1 MFCHCVYYLS
11 LCMHGCVHIRV
22 RLKIVGHLETM
33 HDSYLPTFWTI
44 SLPIIFKRTVY
55 SLACLSVVL
64 GSEIFEW
71 VCLNGRVPPG
81 TAHHPHGHIHAQV
94 RLGRATT
101 RLQQRSHSST
111 MRSGTTDGGLT
122 TSSLL
127 GQCSL
132 CVLAPRLL
140 LCLHAYIVP
149 NHTYLRAHT
158 QNSRARGWQVGE
170 GPQILAVE
178 YMVITAAVFLV
189 LGSLYLALQICTSGG
204 LQSRMRSALSPRWV
218 PVWCCDPVLPVFL
231 LRPQPLS

>member
-1 MFCHCVYYLS
+1 
-11 LCMHGCVHIRV
+11 
-22 RLKIVGHLETM
+22 M

-149 NHTYLRAHT
+149 NHTYLRATHAKL
-158 QNSRARGWQVGE
+158 SRARV
-170 GPQILAVE
+170 A
-178 YMVITAAVFLV
+178 
-189 LGSLYLALQICTSGG
+189 SGG
-204 LQSRMRSALSPRWV
+204 GTPDTSSRVHGDYCCGVSCLGLSLSSLADMHKWR
-218 PVWCCDPVLPVFL
+218 LAESYAIS
-231 LRPQPLS
+231 PLSAVGAGVVL